1 MKSSSSSSSGA
12 QLLMLALPHH
22 MDIMSNPDTVI
33 FDGVFQCI
41 KGDMTPIVGKKWIM
55 QVCAYC
61 CVTNYWIYHVLQK
74 FNIARVVTVFRC

>member
-1 MKSSSSSSSGA
+1 MKSSKSSSSSSTGA

-22 MDIMSNPDTVI
+22 IDIMSNPDTVI

-41 KGDMTPIVGKKWIM
+41 KGDMTPIVGKKWSM

-61 CVTNYWIYHVLQK
+61 FITHYCTYQVL
-74 FNIARVVTVFRC
+74 

>member
-1 MKSSSSSSSGA
+1 MNSSKSSSSSSSSA

-41 KGDMTPIVGKKWIM
+41 KGDMTPIVGKKWTM
-55 QVCAYC
+55 QVC
-61 CVTNYWIYHVLQK
+61 IL
-74 FNIARVVTVFRC
+74 FRLKVYYTDFSTGQQLRSS